1 MISYTYQI
9 LSLRKY
15 NDTLLDIVKSFK
27 LRVTGAEDGE
37 SHYVDNEIL
46 LDIPSESFFIEYQNL
61 VEQDFID
68 WYQNGVVYLDTKNEI
83 QKKFNLNKGNQ
94 TNSFPWV

>member
-27 LRVTGAEDGE
+27 LRVTGTEDGE

-46 LDIPSESFFIEYQNL
+46 LDMPSESFFIEYQNL
-61 VEQDFID
+61 AEQDFID
-68 WYQNGVVYLDTKNEI
+68 WYQNSVVYLDTKHEI
-83 QKKFNLNKGNQ
+83 QQKFYLNKGNE
-94 TNSFPWV
+94 TDSFPWV